1 MGSEMCIR
9 DRFMIKAKKDFMFR
23 VRMETSLIGDIDL
36 HRGNLSRSSFVRLA
50 IREALKN
57 ENQDR

>member
-1 MGSEMCIR
+1 
-9 DRFMIKAKKDFMFR
+9 MIKAKKDFMFR

-36 HRGNLSRSSFVRLA
+36 HRGNLSRSSFVRLE

>member
-1 MGSEMCIR
+1 
-9 DRFMIKAKKDFMFR
+9 MIKAKTEFMFR